1 MRRGPIS
8 DLDLLKEKNRI
19 LMEKLFKADKQVTE
33 FKELIETV
41 SGKTSQSDSLKDKK
55 ILELAK
61 KNRSLQIQVESLKTK
76 AAKAAEIALKMKK
89 ENDHIIENGGG
100 ASPKKPLDPK
110 HMTQGTISSM
120 GDGATFQ
127 DLEKKMKE
135 HEKKITKLRNENQQ
149 LKGDLDKAIKCLERE
164 TGEVVSLDELAK
176 DNT

>member
-1 MRRGPIS
+1 MS

-89 ENDHIIENGGG
+89 ENDTMIENGGG
-100 ASPKKPLDPK
+100 SSPKKSLDPK
-110 HMTQGTISSM
+110 HMT
-120 GDGATFQ
+120 
-127 DLEKKMKE
+127 
-135 HEKKITKLRNENQQ
+135 
-149 LKGDLDKAIKCLERE
+149 
-164 TGEVVSLDELAK
+164 
-176 DNT
+176 